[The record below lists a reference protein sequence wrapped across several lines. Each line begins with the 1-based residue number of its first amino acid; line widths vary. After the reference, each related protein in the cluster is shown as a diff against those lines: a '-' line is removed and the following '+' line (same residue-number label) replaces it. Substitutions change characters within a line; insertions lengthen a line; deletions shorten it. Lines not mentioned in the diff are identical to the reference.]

1 RAALGD
7 VEWTKAAVAL
17 NTVFRQSNQFQ
28 LRWTDVNFDTGTI
41 TVRRSKQ
48 GQAYHVPMN
57 DDVRA
62 VLRHLPSRL
71 RSEWVFPSD
80 TGHTPLDAKNYMHRV
95 FTPAL
100 KRARLAGFR
109 WHDLRHTFASRL
121 VMAGVDIRTVQELMG
136 HKTLAMTLRYTH
148 LSPAHRL
155 DAVQRLTRPRT
166 DTTTGTDSTE
176 PKVAAEAGGEVV

>member
-41 TVRRSKQ
+41 TVRRSKS
-48 GQAYHVPMN
+48 GEAYHVPMN

-62 VLRHLPSRL
+62 VLRDLPSRL

-95 FTPAL
+95 LNPAL
-100 KRARLAGFR
+100 KRAPRRFP
-109 WHDLRHTFASRL
+109 
-121 VMAGVDIRTVQELMG
+121 MARPP
-136 HKTLAMTLRYTH
+136 TH
-148 LSPAHRL
+148 LRQPTRDGGRGYQDRAGADGAQDAGDDPALHSPVARPSL
-155 DAVQRLTRPRT
+155 GRGTTFDATANRHHYWH
-166 DTTTGTDSTE
+166 
-176 PKVAAEAGGEVV
+176 